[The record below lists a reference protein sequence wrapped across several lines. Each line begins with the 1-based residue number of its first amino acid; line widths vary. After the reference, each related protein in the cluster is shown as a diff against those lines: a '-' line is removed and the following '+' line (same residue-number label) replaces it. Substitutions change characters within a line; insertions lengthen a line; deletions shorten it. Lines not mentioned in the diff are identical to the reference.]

1 MAKSPIR
8 MRLQNKN
15 GQTIALQRLIPP
27 DAIHQMDWRSV
38 SRRVPN
44 RKVNCSRRLR
54 LENHRRNIGRRR
66 GLRVLLGRFSSLG
79 LWNRLVSVEQLFA
92 LAIGRMSGL
101 NGAAAMAAGVVG
113 RQAAGGRLN
122 GPAAATTALVV
133 RRDANTFE
141 ASALC

>member
-1 MAKSPIR
+1 
-8 MRLQNKN
+8 
-15 GQTIALQRLIPP
+15 
-27 DAIHQMDWRSV
+27 MDWRSV

-92 LAIGRMSGL
+92 LAIGRVSGF

-122 GPAAATTALVV
+122 GRAAATTALVV